1 MRGAERRPQHR
12 CHDARGN
19 APHDNPVLAM
29 HEPAEH
35 VRRVV
40 RRAIA
45 RADTGDLQVLLMLL
59 GDNVHGVVEGHDAQD
74 MTVLVADRDG
84 DQVVL
89 GHLVR
94 HVFLVLVGRH
104 VDQVAIGEL
113 AQRGIAVGHDQR
125 AQREHAGEHA
135 ARILGI
141 DVIDTLEVL
150 IEFANRL
157 DGIADRRRG
166 GQRDKL
172 RGHDAAGG
180 VVLITQQVTNRL
192 LLLDAHQAQ
201 ELLGLLVIE
210 LVDQVSCIVRVHH
223 GQHRRCV
230 RVGQALEHLGHKLVV
245 IELRDGLGGLG
256 GVELREHLRTQARVE
271 LLDDVGNVG
280 RVQLAKRLVRHRE
293 LDVLSRAI
301 EQVHVRPGDNV
312 LAERLAQVLH
322 KALDDMLECGA
333 DRAQQTAGANFGTQ

>member
-1 MRGAERRPQHR
+1 
-12 CHDARGN
+12 
-19 APHDNPVLAM
+19 
-29 HEPAEH
+29 
-35 VRRVV
+35 
-40 RRAIA
+40 
-45 RADTGDLQVLLMLL
+45 MLL
-59 GDNVHGVVEGHDAQD
+59 GDNVHGVVEGHDTQD

-84 DQVVL
+84 NQVVL

-104 VDQVAIGEL
+104 IDQVAIGQL
-113 AQRGIAVGHDQR
+113 TQRGVAVGYDQR
-125 AQREHAGEHA
+125 AQRKHAGQHA

-141 DVIDTLEVL
+141 DVVDALEVL
-150 IEFANRL
+150 VELANRL
-157 DGIADRRRG
+157 DGVADRRRG

-180 VVLITQQVTNRL
+180 VVLVAQQITNRL

-256 GVELREHLRTQARVE
+256 SIELRKHLRTQARVE
-271 LLDDVGNVG
+271 LLDNVGDVG
-280 RVQLAKRLVRHRE
+280 RVQLAERLVRHRE
-293 LDVLSRAI
+293 LNVLGRAV
-301 EQVHVRPGDNV
+301 EQVHVGPSDDV
-312 LAERLAQVLH
+312 LTERLAQVLH
-322 KALDDMLECGA
+322 KAFDDMLERGA
-333 DRAQQTAGANFGTQ
+333 DGA